1 MSTIRSMQLIR
12 ATPDDAIA
20 LTQIAFTAKR
30 HWGYPEN
37 WIEQWRNILTITPQF
52 IVSHETYVARERGEI
67 VGFYALLPEGNDLRL
82 EHLWILPEAMNHGVG
97 RALFQHA
104 LERSSALG
112 FAALQI
118 ESDPNAV
125 GFYERM
131 GSRRVGQRTTELDG
145 QRRELPLLVCAT
157 ETSRQ

>member
-1 MSTIRSMQLIR
+1 MQIIR
-12 ATPDDAIA
+12 ATPDDAIV
-20 LTQIAFTAKR
+20 LTDIAFTAKR

-37 WIEQWRNILTITPQF
+37 WIEQWRNILTITPEF
-52 IVSHETYVARERGEI
+52 IASHETYTARERGEI
-67 VGFYALLPEGNDLRL
+67 VGFYALLPEGSDLRL
-82 EHLWILPEAMNHGVG
+82 EHLWILPEAINRGVG
-97 RALFQHA
+97 RTLFQHA

-131 GSRRVGQRTTELDG
+131 GARRVGQTITELDG

>member
-1 MSTIRSMQLIR
+1 MQIIR
-12 ATPDDAIA
+12 ATPDDAPV

-30 HWGYPEN
+30 YWGYPEN
-37 WIEQWRNILTITPQF
+37 WIEQWRNILTIRPEF
-52 IVSHETYVARERGEI
+52 IVAHETYAACERGEI
-67 VGFYALLPEGNDLRL
+67 VGFYALLPEGSGLRL
-82 EHLWILPEAMNHGVG
+82 EHLWILPEAMSRGVG
-97 RALFQHA
+97 RTLFQHA
-104 LERSSALG
+104 LNRSFALG

-131 GSRRVGQRTTELDG
+131 GARRVGQRITELDG

>member
-1 MSTIRSMQLIR
+1 MQITR
-12 ATPDDAIA
+12 ATSDDATI

-37 WIEQWRNILTITPQF
+37 WIGQWRNILTITPEF
-52 IVSHETYVARERGEI
+52 IASRETYTARESGEI
-67 VGFYALLPEGNDLRL
+67 VGFYALLPEGSDLRL
-82 EHLWILPEAMNHGVG
+82 EHLWILPEAINRGVG
-97 RALFQHA
+97 RTLFQHA
-104 LERSSALG
+104 LKRSSALG

-131 GSRRVGQRTTELDG
+131 GSRRVGQTISELDG

>member
-1 MSTIRSMQLIR
+1 MQIIR
-12 ATPDDAIA
+12 ATPDDAIV

-37 WIEQWRNILTITPQF
+37 WIEQWRNILTITPEF
-52 IVSHETYVARERGEI
+52 IASHETYTARERGEI
-67 VGFYALLPEGNDLRL
+67 VGFYALLPEGSDLRL
-82 EHLWILPEAMNHGVG
+82 EHLWILPEAINRGVG
-97 RALFQHA
+97 RTLFQHA
-104 LERSSALG
+104 LKRSSALG

-131 GSRRVGQRTTELDG
+131 GSRRVGQRTTDLDG
-145 QRRELPLLVCAT
+145 QRRELPLLLCAT
-157 ETSRQ
+157 EPSRQ